1 MQAVM
6 IVLIFV
12 ALGIFVFGLIM
23 QYPEKQTQ
31 RQMDLA
37 FFTTMFGMLS
47 LFILAIIT
55 VVLGWT
61 GTK

>member
-12 ALGIFVFGLIM
+12 ALAIFVFGLIM

-37 FFTTMFGMLS
+37 FFTTMFGMLA

-55 VVLGWT
+55 VVLGWS

>member
-37 FFTTMFGMLS
+37 FFTTMFGMIS
-47 LFILAIIT
+47 LLALAVIT